1 MAKVDS
7 AKGAQKPSSRRVP
20 FKVKLAGV
28 KEVVV
33 TGEFTGWAKDKLRL
47 AKSPNGDWTGTIEL
61 APGEYQY
68 RLLVD
73 GEWRD
78 DPTAEAR
85 VPNGYGTTNCVLK
98 VS

>member
-1 MAKVDS
+1 MAKV
-7 AKGAQKPSSRRVP
+7 KPTRGALKQSSRRVS
-20 FKVKLAGV
+20 FKVKLDGA

-33 TGEFTGWAKDKLRL
+33 TGGFTRWAKDELRL
-47 AKSPNGDWTGTIEL
+47 TKSPNGDWTGTIEL
-61 APGEYQY
+61 SPGEYQY

-73 GEWRD
+73 GQWRD

-85 VPNGYGTTNCVLK
+85 VPNEFGSTNCVLK